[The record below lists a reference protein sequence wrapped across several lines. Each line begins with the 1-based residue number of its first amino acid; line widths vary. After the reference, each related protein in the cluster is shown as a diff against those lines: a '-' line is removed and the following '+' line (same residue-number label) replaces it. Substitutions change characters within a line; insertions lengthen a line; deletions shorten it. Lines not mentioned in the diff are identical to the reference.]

1 MWECVLSRDT
11 WRLFK
16 LEGMGA
22 DAIRGTSQRLGVQ
35 PKDLEGSAWEFK
47 EATLEEELRKAR
59 KVPSRTFL

>member
-1 MWECVLSRDT
+1 MWECVLSRAWL

-22 DAIRGTSQRLGVQ
+22 DAIRGTSPKGQGPE

-47 EATLEEELRKAR
+47 EAAWRRSEE
-59 KVPSRTFL
+59 S